1 MKKNLPLLM
10 LVFAFVL
17 LQSCGPKAEDNADVT
32 EMEATTEANTQE
44 DRMAKREKIEAARI
58 EMLENRRL
66 ASIEKANASLTY
78 KDASGIVIY
87 NKAEVDPTY
96 MGGDKEMM
104 AYLRD
109 NLTYPEIAQKNGVEG
124 TVFVDFIV
132 DQKGA
137 IRQVV
142 ASDVTNDEMDQSL
155 TAEAIRVVTAMP
167 KWIAGTQHGK
177 AVDANYSVPITFQLS
192 N

>member
-10 LVFAFVL
+10 LVFGFAL
-17 LQSCGPKAEDNADVT
+17 LQSCGPKAEENSNAT
-32 EMEATTEANTQE
+32 EMEASIEANAQE
-44 DRMAKREKIEAARI
+44 VRMAKREKIEAARI
-58 EMLENRRL
+58 EKLKQRRL
-66 ASIEKANASLTY
+66 ATIEKANASLTY
-78 KDASGIVIY
+78 KDASGKVIY

-96 MGGDKEMM
+96 VGGDKEMM

-132 DQKGA
+132 DKNGA
-137 IRQVV
+137 IREVF
-142 ASDVTNDEMDQSL
+142 ATDVTNDEMDDSL
-155 TAEAIRVVTAMP
+155 RAEAIRVVTAMP
-167 KWIAGTQHGK
+167 NWVAGTQHGK
-177 AVDANYSVPITFQLS
+177 AVEANYSVPITFQLS

>member
-1 MKKNLPLLM
+1 MKKNSPLLM
-10 LVFAFVL
+10 LVFAFAL
-17 LQSCGPKAEDNADVT
+17 LQSCGPKAEENSDAT
-32 EMEATTEANTQE
+32 EMEATSEANVQE
-44 DRMAKREKIEAARI
+44 DRMAKREKIEAART
-58 EMLENRRL
+58 EMLEQRRL
-66 ASIEKANASLTY
+66 AAIEKANASLTY
-78 KDASGIVIY
+78 KDASGKVIY

-137 IRQVV
+137 IREVV
-142 ASDVTNDEMDQSL
+142 ATDVTNDEMDQSL

-167 KWIAGTQHGK
+167 NWVAGTQHGK
-177 AVDANYSVPITFQLS
+177 AVNANYSVPITFQLS

>member
-1 MKKNLPLLM
+1 MKKNSPLLM

-17 LQSCGPKAEDNADVT
+17 LQSCGPKAEDNSDAT
-32 EMEATTEANTQE
+32 EMEATSEANTQE
-44 DRMAKREKIEAARI
+44 DRMAKREKIEAARV
-58 EMLENRRL
+58 EKLEQRRL
-66 ASIEKANASLTY
+66 AAMEKAKTALTY
-78 KDASGIVIY
+78 KDASGKVIY

-96 MGGDKEMM
+96 VGGDKEMM

-109 NLTYPEIAQKNGVEG
+109 NLTYPEIAEKNGVEG

-137 IRQVV
+137 IREVV
-142 ASDVTNDEMDQSL
+142 ATDVTNDEMDQSL
-155 TAEAIRVVTAMP
+155 KSEAIRVVTAMP
-167 KWIAGTQHGK
+167 NWVAGTQHGK
-177 AVDANYSVPITFQLS
+177 SVDTGFSVPITFRLS